1 MLTLHS
7 FQKSYGDRPIL
18 TIPDWQL
25 PPGIHWL
32 KGPNGAGKTTLFRSI
47 AGLLPHEG
55 TSQLNGL
62 DSRRDAVAYRLR
74 INYAEAEPT
83 FPPLL
88 TAHEIIRWVADA
100 KQAPARQADELIAT
114 FDIASYMH
122 TPVSTYSSGMLKKTS
137 LIVAFLG
144 KPDLILLDEP
154 LVTLDV
160 TATQTVARLIE
171 STHRQSVSFLLS
183 SHQAMET
190 AQLPID
196 SVWEIWGGRL
206 SSLSA

>member
-1 MLTLHS
+1 MLTLRN

-18 TIPDWQL
+18 TIPEWQL

-55 TSQLNGL
+55 TSQVNNL
-62 DSRRDAVAYRLR
+62 DSRRDAVAYRMR
-74 INYAEAEPT
+74 VNYAEAEPT

-88 TAHEIIRWVADA
+88 TAHEIISWVADA
-100 KQAPARQADELIAT
+100 KQAPADQADALIAA
-114 FDIASYMH
+114 FDIGAYQH

-144 KPDLILLDEP
+144 KPALILLDEP
-154 LVTLDV
+154 LVTLDIA
-160 TATQTVARLIE
+160 ATQTVARLIE
-171 STHRQSVSFLLS
+171 STHQQGVSFLLS

-196 SVWEIWGGRL
+196 SVWQL
-206 SSLSA
+206 TNQTLTVAA

>member
-1 MLTLHS
+1 MLTLRN

-18 TIPDWQL
+18 TIPEWHL

-32 KGPNGAGKTTLFRSI
+32 KGPNGTGKTTLFRSI

-55 TSQLNGL
+55 TCQLNGL
-62 DSRRDAVAYRLR
+62 DSRRDAVAYRMR
-74 INYAEAEPT
+74 VNYAEAEPT

-100 KQAPARQADELIAT
+100 KQAPAGQADELIAA
-114 FDIASYMH
+114 FGIDSYQH

-154 LVTLDV
+154 LITLDV
-160 TATQTVARLIE
+160 AATRTVANLIE
-171 STHRQSVSFLLS
+171 ASHKQGISFLLS
-183 SHQAMET
+183 SHQTMET

-196 SVWEIWGGRL
+196 SVWEVVEGGVKRN
-206 SSLSA
+206 S